1 MMQKSKATIDEDR
14 ILALIDIRATEIS
27 KKMTEGGG
35 LRVTGINDKLEQLE
49 HRSKGQSLTD
59 IAIIQQEITKMKVHL
74 VGMDNEAAENKVF
87 INELQAKFD
96 HDYREQFQRLESQL
110 DQVWRLKEEG
120 KEQ

>member
-1 MMQKSKATIDEDR
+1 
-14 ILALIDIRATEIS
+14 
-27 KKMTEGGG
+27 
-35 LRVTGINDKLEQLE
+35 
-49 HRSKGQSLTD
+49 
-59 IAIIQQEITKMKVHL
+59 MKVHL

>member
-59 IAIIQQEITKMKVHL
+59 IAII
-74 VGMDNEAAENKVF
+74 
-87 INELQAKFD
+87 
-96 HDYREQFQRLESQL
+96 
-110 DQVWRLKEEG
+110 
-120 KEQ
+120 